1 MKLKKKLTSIEKGNQ
16 DYRNNLD
23 SKLNHLL
30 KELEFIQ
37 KSQSV
42 LSDKCDTLF
51 LSYQEN
57 KQNLIEL
64 KKENQELKAELNL
77 LKDQINLSE
86 TAINDLEQYSRRDCL
101 EINGIPQNT
110 DENTDNIVVAVWE
123 TTSKRTS

>member
-1 MKLKKKLTSIEKGNQ
+1 MANKREMTPVVNKLDDIEKTLTSIEKENH

-37 KSQSV
+37 ESQSV
-42 LSDKCDTLF
+42 LSDKYDTLF

-64 KKENQELKAELNL
+64 KENQELKAELNL
-77 LKDQINLSE
+77 LKNQINLFL
-86 TAINDLEQYSRRDCL
+86 NWHQ
-101 EINGIPQNT
+101 
-110 DENTDNIVVAVWE
+110 
-123 TTSKRTS
+123 